1 MGNARGFLDFKRV
14 DFKKVAPKERVLN
27 FQRIYNAFRQ
37 ERTRNSGRTMY
48 GLWGSILPYGCDE

>member
-27 FQRIYNAFRQ
+27 FKNLQRF
-37 ERTRNSGRTMY
+37 
-48 GLWGSILPYGCDE
+48 